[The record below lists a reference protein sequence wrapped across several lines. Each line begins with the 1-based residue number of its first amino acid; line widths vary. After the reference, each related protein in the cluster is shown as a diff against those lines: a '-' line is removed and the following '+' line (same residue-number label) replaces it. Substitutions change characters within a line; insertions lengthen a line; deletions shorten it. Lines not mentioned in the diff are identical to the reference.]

1 MIDFDKL
8 LVIIPAR
15 KGSKGIPGKNKKMLN
30 GKPLIQYT
38 IDVAKKIFPITTICI
53 STDDLDIQQIGSENG
68 LNVPDLRPDNL
79 SNDESSARDV
89 ILYEVLKTGRQIDT
103 IIYLQ
108 PTSPLRTTQNIQ
120 EAIDLYDRELM
131 DMLVSVT
138 NTKANPYFNLFEE
151 DENENLVLSKMH
163 KSKSRQEAPKVY
175 QFNGAIYII
184 NFQSITR
191 SEIAEFKKINKYVMS
206 EENSIDIDEPV
217 DWILAEILLQTS

>member
-15 KGSKGIPGKNKKMLN
+15 KGSKGIPGKNKKILN

-38 IDVAKKIFPITTICI
+38 IDVAKKIFPITSICI
-53 STDDLDIQQIGSENG
+53 STNDLDIQQIGIENG
-68 LNVPDLRPDNL
+68 LNIPDLRPDYL
-79 SNDESSARDV
+79 SNDTSSARDV
-89 ILYEVLKTGRQIDT
+89 ILYEVLKAGRKIDA
-103 IIYLQ
+103 IVYLQ

-120 EAIDLYDRELM
+120 EAINLYDRDLM

-191 SEIAEFKKINKYVMS
+191 SEIAEFKKIKKYVMS
-206 EENSIDIDEPV
+206 EENSIDIDEPM

>member
-1 MIDFDKL
+1 LIDFDTL

-38 IDVAKKIFPITTICI
+38 IDVAKKIFPITSICI
-53 STDDLDIQQIGSENG
+53 STDDPEIQQIGIENG
-68 LNVPDLRPDNL
+68 LNVPDLRPDYL
-79 SNDESSARDV
+79 SNDASSARDV
-89 ILYEVLKTGRQIDT
+89 ILYEVLKTGRKIDT
-103 IIYLQ
+103 IVYLQ

-120 EAIDLYDRELM
+120 EAINLYDRDLM

-163 KSKSRQEAPKVY
+163 KSKSRQEAPAVF

-184 NFQSITR
+184 NFESITR
-191 SEIAEFKKINKYVMS
+191 SEIAEFKKIKKYEMHK
-206 EENSIDIDEPV
+206 ENSIDIDEPM

>member
-15 KGSKGIPGKNKKMLN
+15 KGSKGIPGKNKKILN

-38 IDVAKKIFPITTICI
+38 IDVAKKIFPITSICI
-53 STDDLDIQQIGSENG
+53 STNDLDIQQIGIENG
-68 LNVPDLRPDNL
+68 LNIPDLRPDYL
-79 SNDESSARDV
+79 SNDTSSARDV
-89 ILYEVLKTGRQIDT
+89 ILYEVLKTGRKIDA
-103 IIYLQ
+103 IVYLQ

-120 EAIDLYDRELM
+120 EAINLYDRDLM

-191 SEIAEFKKINKYVMS
+191 SEIAEFKKIKKYVMS
-206 EENSIDIDEPV
+206 EENSIDIDEPM

>member
-1 MIDFDKL
+1 MIDFDTL

-38 IDVAKKIFPITTICI
+38 IDVAKKIFQINSICI
-53 STDDLDIQQIGSENG
+53 STDDPEIQQIGIENG
-68 LNVPDLRPDNL
+68 LNVPDLRPDYL
-79 SNDESSARDV
+79 SNDASSARDV
-89 ILYEVLKTGRQIDT
+89 ILYEVLKTGRKIDT
-103 IIYLQ
+103 IVYLQ

-120 EAIDLYDRELM
+120 EAINLYDRNLM

-163 KSKSRQEAPKVY
+163 KSKSRQEAPAVF

-184 NFQSITR
+184 NLESITR
-191 SEIAEFKKINKYVMS
+191 SEIAEFKKIKKYVMHK
-206 EENSIDIDEPV
+206 ENSIDIDEPL
-217 DWILAEILLQTS
+217 DWMLAEILLQKS

>member
-1 MIDFDKL
+1 
-8 LVIIPAR
+8 
-15 KGSKGIPGKNKKMLN
+15 
-30 GKPLIQYT
+30 
-38 IDVAKKIFPITTICI
+38 
-53 STDDLDIQQIGSENG
+53 
-68 LNVPDLRPDNL
+68 
-79 SNDESSARDV
+79 
-89 ILYEVLKTGRQIDT
+89 
-103 IIYLQ
+103 
-108 PTSPLRTTQNIQ
+108 
-120 EAIDLYDRELM
+120 M

>member
-1 MIDFDKL
+1 LIDFDKL

>member
-1 MIDFDKL
+1 MIDYDSL

-38 IDVAKKIFPITTICI
+38 IDVAKKIFPITSICI
-53 STDDLDIQQIGSENG
+53 STDDLDIQQIGIENG
-68 LNVPDLRPDNL
+68 LNVPDLRPNYL
-79 SNDESSARDV
+79 SNDASSARDV
-89 ILYEVLKTGRQIDT
+89 ILYEVLKTGRKIDT
-103 IIYLQ
+103 IVYLQ
-108 PTSPLRTTQNIQ
+108 PTSPLRTTQNIE
-120 EAIDLYDRELM
+120 EAINLYDRDLM

-163 KSKSRQEAPKVY
+163 KSKSRQEAPAVF

-184 NFQSITR
+184 NFKSITR
-191 SEIAEFKKINKYVMS
+191 SEIAEFKKIKKYVMHK
-206 EENSIDIDEPV
+206 ENSIDIDEPL
-217 DWILAEILLQTS
+217 DWMLAEILLQKS

>member
-1 MIDFDKL
+1 MIDFDTL

-38 IDVAKKIFPITTICI
+38 IDVAKKIFPITSICI
-53 STDDLDIQQIGSENG
+53 STDDPEIQQIGIENG
-68 LNVPDLRPDNL
+68 LNVPDLRPDYL
-79 SNDESSARDV
+79 SNDASSARDV
-89 ILYEVLKTGRQIDT
+89 ILYEVLKTGRKIDT
-103 IIYLQ
+103 IVYLQ

-120 EAIDLYDRELM
+120 EAINLYDRDLM

-163 KSKSRQEAPKVY
+163 KSKSRQEAPAVF

-184 NFQSITR
+184 NFESITR
-191 SEIAEFKKINKYVMS
+191 SEIAEFKKIKKYEMHK
-206 EENSIDIDEPV
+206 ENSIDIDEPM